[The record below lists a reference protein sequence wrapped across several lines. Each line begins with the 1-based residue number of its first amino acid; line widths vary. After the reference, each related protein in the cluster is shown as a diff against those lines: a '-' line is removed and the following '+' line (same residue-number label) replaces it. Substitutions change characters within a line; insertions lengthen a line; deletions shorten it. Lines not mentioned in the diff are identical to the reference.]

1 MGIYKKAIQ
10 FLKEVYGELKKVSW
24 LSRKEV
30 IATTIVVIIFM
41 LITAAF
47 VGVVDFTLSKLLG
60 IFLGGR

>member
-1 MGIYKKAIQ
+1 MGIYHKAVQ
-10 FLKEVYGELKKVSW
+10 FLREVYAELKKVSW

-47 VGVVDFTLSKLLG
+47 VGIVDFILSKLLG
-60 IFLGGR
+60 VFLGGR